1 MSVLFAACAADIGK
15 VDILGVGELQKA
27 PYPASSVISIFVFVF
42 CICICIC
49 VCILQN
55 LGGGELQRTLS
66 SVFCDIDKRK
76 ACDSPQDAACAASDK
91 SRVTKYLRDV
101 LTHSLLPSLLYL
113 I

>member
-42 CICICIC
+42 CICIC

-55 LGGGELQRTLS
+55 LGGVSYREHLIQG
-66 SVFCDIDKRK
+66 
-76 ACDSPQDAACAASDK
+76 
-91 SRVTKYLRDV
+91 
-101 LTHSLLPSLLYL
+101 LL
-113 I
+113 